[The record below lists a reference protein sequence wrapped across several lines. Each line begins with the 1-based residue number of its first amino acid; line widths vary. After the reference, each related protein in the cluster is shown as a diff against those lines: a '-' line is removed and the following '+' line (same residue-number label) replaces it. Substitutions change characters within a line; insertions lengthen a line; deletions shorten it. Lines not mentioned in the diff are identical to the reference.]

1 MVVKELLEYEEFKM
15 LTDCNGKERTIEGV
29 FINDLLSYV
38 MSHGKENDLWITVQI
53 HPNII
58 AVAELIGISVIVVPE
73 GIKVED
79 VTIEKAKEKGIDILS
94 TDLDAYSICKLLMKA
109 GI

>member
-1 MVVKELLEYEEFKM
+1 MLVKGLLENEEFKL
-15 LTDCNGKERTIEGV
+15 LTDGKGGDRTIEGV
-29 FINDLLSYV
+29 YINDLLSCV
-38 MSHGKENDLWITVQI
+38 MSHCKENDLWITVQI
-53 HPNII
+53 HPNIV

-73 GIKVED
+73 GIQVEE

-94 TDLDAYSICKLLMKA
+94 TELDAYSICKLLMKI

>member
-1 MVVKELLEYEEFKM
+1 VLVKELFEYEEFRL
-15 LTDCNGKERTIEGV
+15 LTDGKGGEKSVEGV

-38 MSHGKENDLWITVQI
+38 MSHSKENDLWITVQI
-53 HPNII
+53 HPNIV
-58 AVAELIGISVIVVPE
+58 AVAELIGISVIVIPE
-73 GIKVED
+73 GIEVEE

-94 TDLDAYSICKLLMKA
+94 TELDAYNICKLMMKV